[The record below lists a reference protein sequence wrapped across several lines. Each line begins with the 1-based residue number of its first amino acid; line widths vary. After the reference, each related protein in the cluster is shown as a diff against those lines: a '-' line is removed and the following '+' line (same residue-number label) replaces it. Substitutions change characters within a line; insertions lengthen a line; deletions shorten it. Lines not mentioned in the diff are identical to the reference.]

1 MLGKSFVFGS
11 LVAFS
16 LLNNVAATTTEEL
29 FVMGLG
35 TTIPPNA
42 RKGNVGLGDYGGLNP
57 NAVSHLPEK
66 DTKVKLSDQPN
77 RLVSYYKK
85 KDPDATYYV
94 YGIDKNEE
102 ALKFALWDM
111 MNGKALNALPAH
123 GGNEVPQEQLDY
135 SAKYVVKKAP
145 IPWHMI
151 KGWWIAA
158 PGHDSTEFHPNPGYS
173 KVPSA
178 SLMRKLKF
186 WRA

>member
-85 KDPDATYYV
+85 KRIRMQRTMFMV
-94 YGIDKNEE
+94 
-102 ALKFALWDM
+102 
-111 MNGKALNALPAH
+111 
-123 GGNEVPQEQLDY
+123 
-135 SAKYVVKKAP
+135 
-145 IPWHMI
+145 
-151 KGWWIAA
+151 
-158 PGHDSTEFHPNPGYS
+158 ST
-173 KVPSA
+173 KT
-178 SLMRKLKF
+178 RKLSSL
-186 WRA
+186 RSGI

>member
-85 KDPDATYYV
+85 KGSGCNVLCLWYRQKRGSSQV
-94 YGIDKNEE
+94 C
-102 ALKFALWDM
+102 AL
-111 MNGKALNALPAH
+111 
-123 GGNEVPQEQLDY
+123 
-135 SAKYVVKKAP
+135 
-145 IPWHMI
+145 
-151 KGWWIAA
+151 
-158 PGHDSTEFHPNPGYS
+158 GYDE
-173 KVPSA
+173 
-178 SLMRKLKF
+178 
-186 WRA
+186 W